1 MSPHV
6 SLPLKA
12 SAKPFIL
19 KTKQPLVYGP
29 VSPGNQPAAG
39 NAKIC
44 YNGPVKLACTYFQ
57 GGMSMVS
64 LTPVAIT
71 KVKEILTQQTPS
83 PTGLRVAVVGG
94 GCSGFSYHMAFENQV
109 NESSDNVYEFDGLK
123 VMVDQMSEM
132 YLDGVQIDYIES
144 IEGSGFKFNNPNVKS
159 TCGCG
164 SSFSV

>member
-1 MSPHV
+1 
-6 SLPLKA
+6 
-12 SAKPFIL
+12 
-19 KTKQPLVYGP
+19 
-29 VSPGNQPAAG
+29 
-39 NAKIC
+39 
-44 YNGPVKLACTYFQ
+44 
-57 GGMSMVS
+57 MVS
-64 LTPVAIT
+64 LTPVAVE
-71 KVKEILTQQTPS
+71 KVKEILTQQNPQ

-94 GCSGFSYHMAFENQV
+94 GCSGFSYHMAFESQI

-123 VMVDQMSEM
+123 VLVDQMSEM